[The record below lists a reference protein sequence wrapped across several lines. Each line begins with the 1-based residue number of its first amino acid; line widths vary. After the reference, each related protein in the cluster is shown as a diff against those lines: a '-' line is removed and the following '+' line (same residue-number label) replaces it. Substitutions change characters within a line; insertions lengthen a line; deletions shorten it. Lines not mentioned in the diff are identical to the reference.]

1 MTTTSA
7 VPPAEGKPAAE
18 TFWPH
23 GWWKMME
30 FRIGIIPLPTFGW
43 WKMMEFRI
51 GIIPL
56 PSALTRTDPG
66 VLTRI

>member
-30 FRIGIIPLPTFGW
+30 FRIGIIPLP
-43 WKMMEFRI
+43 
-51 GIIPL
+51 
-56 PSALTRTDPG
+56 SALTRTDPG